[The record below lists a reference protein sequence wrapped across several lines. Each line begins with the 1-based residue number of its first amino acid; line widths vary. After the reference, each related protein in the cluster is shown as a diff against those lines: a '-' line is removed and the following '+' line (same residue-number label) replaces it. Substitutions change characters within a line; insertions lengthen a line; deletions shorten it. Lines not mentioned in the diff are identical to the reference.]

1 MDGTDFQLGGDAK
14 AKRIVVAM
22 SGGVDS
28 SVVAALAARTG
39 AETIGVTLQL
49 YDHGEAVGRAG
60 SCCAGRDIRDARS
73 VCDRLGIAHYVVD
86 HETSFRAQVIDRF
99 ADEYLA
105 GRTPIP
111 CVQCNMGPKFTDLL
125 AMAHDLG
132 ADCLATG
139 HYVRRVEGPAGAEL
153 HRGADPARDQSYFL
167 FATTQPQLD
176 FLRFP
181 LGALPKP
188 RVREIAT
195 ELGLGVAGKPDSQDI
210 CFVPDGDYAGLV
222 RKLRPEAD
230 TAGEIVDLA
239 GTRLGTHRGLIHFT
253 VGQRRGLE
261 IGGAPEPFYVVRI
274 EPETRRVVVGPRAAL
289 AVAAA
294 TLTGLNWIGGDHAGP
309 LTAKVRS
316 MAKPVAARFAGD
328 RLVFDSPEYGVAPG
342 QAAVLYAGDRVLG
355 GGWIAVT
362 EPASVAQAA

>member
-1 MDGTDFQLGGDAK
+1 MIPADFQLAGPLSGR
-14 AKRIVVAM
+14 RIVVAM

-60 SCCAGRDIRDARS
+60 SCCAGRDIRDARA
-73 VCDRLGIAHYVVD
+73 VCDRLGIAHYVFD
-86 HETSFRAQVIDRF
+86 HESSFRRDVIDDF

-111 CVQCNMGPKFTDLL
+111 CVKCNMGPKFTDLFAL
-125 AMAHDLG
+125 ARDLG

-139 HYVRRVEGPAGAEL
+139 HYVRRVEGTRGPEL
-153 HRGADPARDQSYFL
+153 HRAADPARDQSYFL
-167 FATTQPQLD
+167 FATTGEQLD

-181 LGALPKP
+181 LGGMPKP
-188 RVREIAT
+188 QVRDLAA

-210 CFVPDGDYAGLV
+210 CFVPDGDYAALV
-222 RKLRPEAD
+222 KKLRPEAD
-230 TAGEIVDLA
+230 AGGEIVDEGGRVMGL
-239 GTRLGTHRGLIHFT
+239 HRGLIHFT

-261 IGGAPEPFYVVRI
+261 IGGAPEPYYVLRLD
-274 EPETRRVVVGPRAAL
+274 PATRRVVVGPRSAL
-289 AVAAA
+289 AVRAARIE
-294 TLTGLNWIGGDHAGP
+294 GINWIGGDHRGP

-316 MAKPVAARFAGD
+316 LAKPVPARLEGD
-328 RLVFDSPEYGVAPG
+328 RVLFDAPEYGVAPG

-355 GGWIAVT
+355 GGWIAET
-362 EPASVAQAA
+362 ERAEPIAA